1 MDWKPVTADGH
12 LARHRTDSLR
22 RACRVKHGQAGSLSA
37 ETAKGWLSSSR
48 HALEGELDQFFG
60 GLRFA
65 FFLQL
70 AHCFMCID
78 LFVT

>member
-1 MDWKPVTADGH
+1 MLNWKIGFKPVTADGH
-12 LARHRTDSLR
+12 L
-22 RACRVKHGQAGSLSA
+22 ACRVKHGQAGSLSG
-37 ETAKGWLSSSR
+37 ETAKRWLSSSR
-48 HALEGELDQFFG
+48 HALERELDQFFR

-65 FFLQL
+65 FFLQF